1 MTAQTTPNTLG
12 RRDFFKVGTAAG
24 AVAMLPVRTA
34 ETYPEFRRRLRESDC
49 QRCAL
54 AAGRQHIVVD
64 RGNPDAPII
73 AIGEAPGR
81 AEDARGIPFCGLAG
95 RILDELFAAEGL
107 STDQDLLLVNV
118 VKCRPPGNR
127 NPQPDEMA
135 SCRPFLERQLAFSSA
150 RFIVLLGSTAHRHF
164 APELRPFSAHV
175 GRFFR
180 LPQWPGRE
188 FLTLHHPAYLLRKPS
203 LEPLARE
210 HVQALAAR
218 LPTPRSNGRPPGA
231 PAVL

>member
-1 MTAQTTPNTLG
+1 MNPFLE
-12 RRDFFKVGTAAG
+12 V
-24 AVAMLPVRTA
+24 LTA
-34 ETYPEFRRRLRESDC
+34 ETYPDFRQRLRESDC

-64 RGNPDAPII
+64 RGNPDAQII

-107 STDQDLLLVNV
+107 SADQDLLLVNV

-150 RFIVLLGSTAHRHF
+150 RFIVLLGSTTHRHF
-164 APELRPFSAHV
+164 APELRPFSAQV
-175 GRFFR
+175 GQFFR
-180 LPQWPGRE
+180 LPRWPGRE
-188 FLTLHHPAYLLRKPS
+188 FLTLYHPAYLLRAPS
-203 LEPLARE
+203 REPLVRE
-210 HVQALAAR
+210 HIRALAAR
-218 LPTPRSNGRPPGA
+218 RATSSPNGNLRGS
-231 PAVL
+231 L